1 MAKYRKKPIVVDVYE
16 LYGEEHI
23 PVWLE
28 EALANGIAS
37 QTEFNGMLIKTLE
50 GIMFANE
57 GDYIIRGVHGELYP
71 CKPDIFN
78 ETYELVEKE

>member
-1 MAKYRKKPIVVDVYE
+1 MARYRKKPVIVEAYE

-23 PVWLE
+23 PIWLG
-28 EALANGIAS
+28 EALAKGIAS

-50 GIMFANE
+50 GIMFANK

-71 CKPDIFN
+71 CKPDIFR
-78 ETYELVEKE
+78 ETYELVKV